1 MIPTRFLTVVLII
14 TSLLLLQCD
23 GQAADDGLEV
33 ATFSVEITPKLGMPV
48 GQGFIPILK
57 TAEHPLLARGILL
70 KDSGMACV
78 ICTLDLM
85 EVHNE
90 SYDFLRHSIAEAA
103 GVPESHVTLHAIHQH
118 TAPAI
123 ATGAQKLE
131 FDKEDPRR
139 IASAEY
145 LLGIAKKLSS
155 AIQASQKNWRA
166 VTHIATGKAKVER
179 VASNR
184 RLPKADG
191 SIQGRGSNTKSSPK
205 LRDLPEGLIDPWV
218 RTVSLDGAEGS
229 IAQLHYYASHPQ
241 SFYGDGRA
249 SYDTPGIIRKRLEEQ
264 TGAFQLYVTGCGG
277 DIAFGKYNNGSVE
290 ARTELT
296 ARLQTGIELSI
307 ASHKRQPVEPMK
319 WSIAPMNFPL
329 RTDDAF
335 SEALQR
341 RILEDPKAEGR
352 QRRKAAIALSWIQ
365 RVQSGKP
372 VELRCLS
379 IGRVKMLHLPGEPFV
394 QFQLAAQKMRPDRFV
409 CVAGY
414 GDCGMGYIGGDRI
427 YADRGGYEQTYA
439 FAGPCEKLFLS
450 TIQQLLE
457 AKPLKRKK

>member
-1 MIPTRFLTVVLII
+1 MRLGTLALILLM
-14 TSLLLLQCD
+14 SLLLQCD
-23 GQAADDGLEV
+23 RPAAITNEGLHV

-57 TAEHPLLARGILL
+57 TAEHPLLARGILF
-70 KDSGMACV
+70 KDSGMTCV

-90 SYDFLRHSIAEAA
+90 SYDFLRQAIGDAA
-103 GVPESHVTLHAIHQH
+103 GIPASQVALHAIHQH

-123 ATGAQKLE
+123 ATGAQQLE
-131 FDKEDPRR
+131 FDEDDPRR
-139 IASAEY
+139 IATAEY
-145 LLGIAKKLSS
+145 LLEVAEKLST
-155 AIQASQKNWRA
+155 AIRESQKSWRA
-166 VTHIATGKAKVER
+166 VMHIGTGKAKVER

-191 SIQGRGSNTKSSPK
+191 SIQGRGSNTKSSPE
-205 LRDLPEGLIDPWV
+205 LRELPEGLIDPWV
-218 RTVSLDGAEGS
+218 RTISLRGVDGA

-249 SYDTPGIIRKRLEEQ
+249 SFDAPGMIRERLEEQ

-277 DIAFGKYNNGSVE
+277 DIAFGKYNDGSIE

-296 ARLQTGIELSI
+296 GRLQAGIEQSI
-307 ASHKRQPVEPMK
+307 ASLENQPV
-319 WSIAPMNFPL
+319 APMSWAVESMKFPL

-335 SEALQR
+335 SEAMQR
-341 RILEDPKAEGR
+341 RILDDPKAEAR
-352 QRRKAAIALSWIQ
+352 QRRKAAIALAWIK

-372 VELRCLS
+372 VELSCLS
-379 IGRVKMLHLPGEPFV
+379 IGAVKILHLPGEPFV
-394 QFQLAAQKMRPDRFV
+394 QYQLAAQKMRADRFV

-414 GDCGMGYIGGDRI
+414 GDCGMGYIGGDNI

-439 FAGPCEKLFLS
+439 FAGPCEELFLS

-457 AKPLKRKK
+457 TEP